1 MRRIA
6 SFLFAI
12 LFIAAPALAAEKKA
26 AAATE
31 KKAAPAKKP
40 APAKAER
47 KPESPGIAK
56 PFPVDEQDA
65 NVFPYVDAQ
74 AAILCDAATG
84 KVLYEKNADDQRGVA
99 STQKLMTALIIAEEG
114 GLDNNVHASSVDS
127 DCEPTK
133 LGLKDGDI
141 YKRYDLLKVML
152 IKSEND
158 VARCLARDNAGS
170 IEAFAQKMNAKA
182 RTIGMKNSNFV
193 NPNGLTAPGQGSTA
207 RDMAR
212 LALWVY
218 RNKVLR
224 GIIST
229 RVLAWKTPAGKTMVL
244 ENTNKLLKSFG
255 LCNGMKT
262 GYTDAAGNCLVASAT
277 SGGKHVIC
285 VVLGDKHREGIWN
298 DSYRLLNWGLNQ
310 LKE

>member
-6 SFLFAI
+6 RLLFAI
-12 LFIAAPALAAEKKA
+12 LFIATPAFAAEKK
-26 AAATE
+26 T
-31 KKAAPAKKP
+31 AAPAKKP
-40 APAKAER
+40 APAKTER
-47 KPESPGIAK
+47 KAEAPGVAK
-56 PFPVDEQDA
+56 PFPVDEKDA

-74 AAILCDAATG
+74 SAILCDAATG

-99 STQKLMTALIIAEEG
+99 STQKLMTALIVAEEG
-114 GLDNNVHASSVDS
+114 GLEENVKVSAADG
-127 DCEPTK
+127 DCEPSK
-133 LGLKDGDI
+133 LGLKEGEI

-152 IKSEND
+152 VKSMND

-170 IEAFAQKMNAKA
+170 IDAFAAKMNAKA
-182 RTIGMKNSNFV
+182 RTLGMRNSNFV
-193 NPNGLTAPGQGSTA
+193 NPNGLTAPGQCSTA

-212 LALWVY
+212 LALFVY
-218 RNKVLR
+218 RNRVLR

-229 RVLAWKTPAGKTMVL
+229 RVLAWKTPSGKTTVF

-262 GYTDAAGNCLVASAT
+262 GYTDAAGNCLVASAS

-310 LKE
+310 LRDE